1 MSVPTPSLRSL
12 AEEKRTDPRL
22 LRSPWR
28 PAFCF
33 SRADTRRYTSIM
45 TTTAEEV
52 LKEALQLSEGERAR
66 VAAELLA
73 SLEPD
78 VETRDGEAWIA
89 EVERR
94 AQAAIGG
101 LPGLSW
107 NETRT
112 RVEERVFRTRK

>member
-1 MSVPTPSLRSL
+1 
-12 AEEKRTDPRL
+12 
-22 LRSPWR
+22 
-28 PAFCF
+28 
-33 SRADTRRYTSIM
+33 M
-45 TTTAEEV
+45 TTTAEDV
-52 LKEALQLSEGERAR
+52 LREALLLSEGERAR

-94 AQAAIGG
+94 AQAATGG

-107 NETRT
+107 DETRT
-112 RVEERVFRTRK
+112 QIEERISRCFKA

>member
-1 MSVPTPSLRSL
+1 
-12 AEEKRTDPRL
+12 
-22 LRSPWR
+22 
-28 PAFCF
+28 
-33 SRADTRRYTSIM
+33 M

-52 LKEALQLSEGERAR
+52 LKEALQLSEVERAR

-101 LPGLSW
+101 LPGLTW
-107 NETRT
+107 EDTRT
-112 RVEERVFRTRK
+112 RIEERISRTRK